1 MNDDEPGSAGAP
13 AGMQRCTPAGAP
25 ALPGRLLAIDYG
37 RVRVGIATC
46 DELGIAC
53 MPLGF
58 IKRESDAQV
67 AGVIAQ
73 LAKREKAV
81 ALLIGL
87 PLHANGEKGAN
98 VAWVH
103 AFLRELAKV
112 CALTV
117 HQIDER
123 YSSSE
128 AEEELRAMGRW
139 PAPKGQVDAQSAVIL
154 LRRFL
159 AGER

>member
-1 MNDDEPGSAGAP
+1 MSEDRTTGRPDDRTSRP
-13 AGMQRCTPAGAP
+13 Q
-25 ALPGRLLAIDYG
+25 GRLLAIDYG
-37 RVRVGIATC
+37 RVRLGIATC

-53 MPLGF
+53 TPVGF
-58 IKRESDAQV
+58 IPRSDDVQAAAV
-67 AGVIAQ
+67 VAQ

-81 ALLIGL
+81 ALVVGL
-87 PLHANGEKGAN
+87 PLHANGDRGAN
-98 VAWVH
+98 VAWVTS
-103 AFLRELAKV
+103 FLRELAKV
-112 CALTV
+112 CSLPV
-117 HQIDER
+117 HQVDER

-159 AGER
+159 SGER